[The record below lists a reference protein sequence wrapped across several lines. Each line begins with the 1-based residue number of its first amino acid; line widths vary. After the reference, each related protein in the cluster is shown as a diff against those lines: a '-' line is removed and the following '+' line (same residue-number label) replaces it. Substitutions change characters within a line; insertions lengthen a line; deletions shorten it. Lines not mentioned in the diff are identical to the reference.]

1 MSSSNKLSNQH
12 NNSELQAEI
21 AKFIAYNQDEFAELV
36 TFVDFAEKFTL
47 GFIEINFPP
56 DIDLLIAGLQ
66 QNPQCQAI
74 QFVILEFPDKNLRFL
89 RDELVQ
95 QLTKITKETNKKL
108 VLLIRNLE
116 KSIGVFGDYPPV
128 LQDLNFVRDSY
139 RQTVPHPL
147 LFILPNYAISRL
159 AKFAPDFWA
168 WKSGLFRFKTTESTR
183 NEAIANTLNADTNI
197 ERLPTPEQQERID
210 LLHRL
215 LMEYN
220 PTGRIPSPEHLRN
233 CCNILNELG
242 KAYLSQRKPIQARE
256 YLEKA
261 WEITKT
267 FPDYSLQIE
276 VINQL
281 GESYQQQRQFE
292 SANSYHQQALDIAK
306 KQENRRAVANSLF
319 DLGNVSLDM
328 RQFPQARDYYQQAL
342 EITIE
347 FGDHYN
353 CANTYHNLGI
363 VAQELREYDQARDY
377 YQQALEITIEFGDH
391 YNCASTYHN
400 LGIVAQELREY
411 DQARDY
417 YQQALEITIEFG
429 DRYSCA
435 STHHNLGIV
444 AQELREYNQARDYYQ
459 QALEIKIEFG
469 DRYSCASTHHQL
481 GRVAEELREYEQA
494 RVYYQQALE
503 IKIEF
508 GDRYSCAST
517 YHQLGR
523 VAEELREYEQARVYY
538 QQALEIKIEFGV
550 SETLPSE
557 ARYSSAS
564 TYYQLGKVAEELGEL
579 EEAKAN
585 YLKNLVITTEFN
597 DKHGLAISLRNLAR
611 FYQTT
616 QDEDLLR
623 EVAKIFGT
631 TVEELKE
638 AIINT
643 EE

>member
-12 NNSELQAEI
+12 SNSEIQAEI

-56 DIDLLIAGLQ
+56 DIDLLVAGLRQ
-66 QNPQCQAI
+66 DSQCQEI
-74 QFVILEFPDKNLRFL
+74 QFVVLDFPDQNLRFL

-95 QLTKITKETNKKL
+95 QLANITKEANKKL

-147 LFILPNYAISRL
+147 LFILPDYAISRL

-168 WKSGLFRFKTTESTR
+168 WKSGLFRFKTTELTR
-183 NEAIANTLNADTNI
+183 DKAIANTLNADIDI

-220 PTGRIPSPEHLRN
+220 PTGGKPRPENLRN

-242 KAYLSQRKPIQARE
+242 KAYLSQHKPIQARE

-261 WEITKT
+261 SKIIQK

-281 GESYQQQRQFE
+281 GKSYRQQRQFE

-306 KQENRRAVANSLF
+306 KQKNHRAVADSLF
-319 DLGNVSLDM
+319 YLGNVSLGM
-328 RQFPQARDYYQQAL
+328 RQFHQARDYYQQAL
-342 EITIE
+342 EIYLE
-347 FGDHYN
+347 FGASEALPSEARYE
-353 CANTYHNLGI
+353 CAGTYHQLGRI
-363 VAQELREYDQARDY
+363 AQQLREYDQARHYYLQALEIYLEFGASEALPSEARYECAGTYHQLGRVAQELREYDQARHY
-377 YQQALEITIEFGDH
+377 YLQALEICIEFG
-391 YNCASTYHN
+391 ASEALPSEARYESAGTYHQ
-400 LGIVAQELREY
+400 LGSVAQELREY
-411 DQARDY
+411 DQAQHY
-417 YQQALEITIEFG
+417 YLQALEIFIEFG
-429 DRYSCA
+429 A
-435 STHHNLGIV
+435 
-444 AQELREYNQARDYYQ
+444 
-459 QALEIKIEFG
+459 K
-469 DRYSCASTHHQL
+469 
-481 GRVAEELREYEQA
+481 YE
-494 RVYYQQALE
+494 
-503 IKIEF
+503 
-508 GDRYSCAST
+508 C
-517 YHQLGR
+517 
-523 VAEELREYEQARVYY
+523 
-538 QQALEIKIEFGV
+538 
-550 SETLPSE
+550 
-557 ARYSSAS
+557 AS
-564 TYYQLGKVAEELGEL
+564 TYYQLGKVSEELGEL

-585 YLKNLVITTEFN
+585 YLQDLVITTEFN
-597 DKHGLAISLRNLAR
+597 DEYGLGISLRNLAR
-611 FYQTT
+611 FYQTI
-616 QDEDLLR
+616 QDEDLLN
-623 EVAKIFGT
+623 EVAKIFKT

-638 AIINT
+638 AIII